1 MIISHV
7 RKPIPPDAPSEH
19 VGLEPTNSSIKKD
32 CCKCLLFYFIKN
44 GRDGGIRTHGITLPK
59 RAL

>member
-32 CCKCLLFYFIKN
+32 CCKCLLFY
-44 GRDGGIRTHGITLPK
+44 
-59 RAL
+59 